1 MIFAGYGK
9 FLHLHDKR
17 ECYYCLH
24 YADINIHFYFEKK
37 NFHSLDF
44 EQFTLNGPADS
55 TETDGGACTDQFT
68 VTVSTY
74 FG

>member
-1 MIFAGYGK
+1 MIKEKAIIVYITLIF
-9 FLHLHDKR
+9 
-17 ECYYCLH
+17 
-24 YADINIHFYFEKK
+24 NIHFYFEKQ

>member
-1 MIFAGYGK
+1 MIKEKAIIVYTFILK
-9 FLHLHDKR
+9 
-17 ECYYCLH
+17 
-24 YADINIHFYFEKK
+24 KK